1 MSRKKKIFNSVEV
14 IDIGSKGQSIAK
26 NDDGIIL
33 MVKNGVPGD
42 IVDVETYKK
51 KKNYFLGNIIK
62 YHSYSKYRV
71 DPVCDH
77 FGTCGGCKWQNII
90 YKTQTELKEN
100 KIRHAFKKLS
110 ETIKI
115 NSIVKCEKKYNYRN
129 KLEFSFT
136 HNRWLT
142 SKEIKSNNTKI
153 ERRGVGFHISGMW
166 DKVVDINNCHLQSD
180 PSNKIRLF
188 IKDIAI
194 KNEISFFNSR
204 LKKGLLR
211 NLMIRNTSLGEFMVV
226 MQFYENNLEKIT
238 LILNNLKNTF
248 NEIKSIYYV
257 INDKENDSIYDRK
270 LILHS
275 GNKYITEK
283 IEKLK
288 FKIYPKSFFQ
298 TNINQTII
306 LYEIVKKFADLNGN
320 EIVYDLYSG
329 LGTISQFLA
338 KKAKKVIGIESVE
351 EAVNSAKESAI
362 LNKINNVKFQT
373 GDMKII
379 FTSNFIKKH
388 RNPDVIITDPPRDGM
403 HKDVIKEIL
412 KLKTKTIVYVSCN
425 PATQLRD
432 LEKLKEKYDILKVQP
447 VDMFPHTDHVENVVL
462 LRHKLI

>member
-1 MSRKKKIFNSVEV
+1 VSRKKKIFNSVEL

-42 IVDVETYKK
+42 IVDIETYKK

-142 SKEIKSNNTKI
+142 SNEIKSDNNKI

-373 GDMKII
+373 GDMKTI

-388 RNPDVIITDPPRDGM
+388 GNPDVIITDPPRDGM

>member
-1 MSRKKKIFNSVEV
+1 MSRKKKIFNSVEL

-136 HNRWLT
+136 HKRWLT
-142 SKEIKSNNTKI
+142 SKEIKSDNNKI

-373 GDMKII
+373 GDMKTI

-388 RNPDVIITDPPRDGM
+388 GNPDVIITDPPRDGM

>member
-1 MSRKKKIFNSVEV
+1 MSRKKKIFNSVEL

-142 SKEIKSNNTKI
+142 SNEIKSDNNKI

-373 GDMKII
+373 GDMKTI

-388 RNPDVIITDPPRDGM
+388 GNPDVIITDPPRDGM

>member
-1 MSRKKKIFNSVEV
+1 MSRKKKIFNSVEL

-142 SKEIKSNNTKI
+142 SNEIKSDNNKI

-226 MQFYENNLEKIT
+226 VQFYENNLEKIT

-373 GDMKII
+373 GDMKTI

-388 RNPDVIITDPPRDGM
+388 GNPDVIITDPPRDGM

>member
-1 MSRKKKIFNSVEV
+1 MSRKKKIFNSVEL

-142 SKEIKSNNTKI
+142 SKEIKSDNNKI

-373 GDMKII
+373 GDMKTI

-388 RNPDVIITDPPRDGM
+388 GNPDVIITDPPRDGM

>member
-1 MSRKKKIFNSVEV
+1 VSRKKKIFNSVEL

-136 HNRWLT
+136 HKRWLT
-142 SKEIKSNNTKI
+142 SKEIKSDNNKI

-373 GDMKII
+373 GDMKTI

-388 RNPDVIITDPPRDGM
+388 GNPDVIITDPPRDGM

>member
-1 MSRKKKIFNSVEV
+1 MSRKKKIFNSVEL

-136 HNRWLT
+136 HKRWLT
-142 SKEIKSNNTKI
+142 SKEIKSDNNKI

-211 NLMIRNTSLGEFMVV
+211 NLTIRNTSLGEFMVV

-373 GDMKII
+373 GDMKTI

-388 RNPDVIITDPPRDGM
+388 GNPDVIITDPPRDGM